1 VSRAVVLKSAR
12 DSLVLL
18 LLVLAAIVTLETLYV
33 LAMGRLAGDLLDIWR
48 KIPFLKDVMRV
59 LVGVNITGDVS
70 ATTLIT
76 LGLVHPVL
84 LATSW
89 AFLLTVCT
97 RDITGDIDTGTADLV
112 LTLPLPRRAVYI
124 GTTVVWVVACAAFS
138 TAAWCGIALGEQ
150 VFHTSEPLALRR
162 LVIPVVNLCALL
174 LAIGGVSMLVAAL
187 SSRRVVAVA
196 IMLGILLA
204 SFLVNFLEV
213 FVEQMRYVAFLGFLH
228 YYRPVDAVRTG
239 QWPLSQLAVLLIGGA
254 IAWSIG
260 LWRFNRRDIPAV

>member
-1 VSRAVVLKSAR
+1 MSRAVVLKTAR
-12 DSLVLL
+12 DSFVLL
-18 LLVLAAIVTLETLYV
+18 LLVLAAIVTLEMLYV
-33 LAMGRLAGDLLDIWR
+33 LAMGRLAHDLLDIWR

-59 LVGVNITGDVS
+59 LVGVNISGDVS
-70 ATTLIT
+70 ATTLTT

-97 RDITGDIDTGTADLV
+97 RDITGDIDAGIADLV
-112 LTLPLPRRAVYI
+112 LTLPLPRAAIYT
-124 GTTVVWVVACAAFS
+124 GTTVVWVVACALFAA
-138 TAAWCGIALGEQ
+138 AAWCGIALGEQ
-150 VFHTSEPLALRR
+150 VFHPPEPLVLHR
-162 LVIPVVNLCALL
+162 LLIPVVNLCALL
-174 LAIGGVSMLVAAL
+174 LAIGGVSMLVSAL

-196 IMLGILLA
+196 IMLAILLA

-213 FVEQMRYVAFLGFLH
+213 FIDQMRYVSFLGFMH

-239 QWPLSQLAVLLIGGA
+239 QWPVGQLAVLLIGGA
-254 IAWSIG
+254 TAWTIG